1 VEYTRTPSP
10 PPGPFKLEIVRS
22 ADASRAGQ
30 QLSFE
35 APVRLGRNPD
45 CELPLADPAI
55 SRYHARIQLTDGG
68 YLLSDTGS
76 SNGTWV
82 GDQRISERLLTDG
95 DEFRVG
101 GTVLRFFSP
110 EPVEPAAAPPA
121 EAAVPPPTPVP
132 SATPAIQ
139 PPRPPVA
146 EAPAAP
152 APPAGPS
159 EQEAARPAAP
169 EPQPAPA
176 PEPPEPRQP
185 APPAAPPPTPPPSV
199 RVVEAAPPTPP
210 SSKAAAPAPSAPE
223 TEAKATPP
231 RPAPT
236 PSTADEPADFAEV
249 LARWGERITAS
260 GNKPFLLS
268 NNEVAWYVEDGK
280 VEVFTVALD
289 DNNQPTGGRTHFVTV
304 EPGQIMFGMDFAG
317 FGMGSGLLAVGK
329 MGTHLLQLR
338 VSDLR
343 VMAQDERRAGPLAQL
358 VDGWVASISRSLTQ
372 EISPGPVSDQSLTPG
387 EELALDNQQK
397 ARVLKG
403 VVWVEILGGSVLFI
417 DMEELSVEPEQ
428 APAGTG
434 SSSGVGLADLFEK
447 AKRRRTLFPLT
458 PDSWIEASNPG
469 DLATTL
475 RLMDSSTAVSDPAL
489 WTGLETF
496 HRVLCQCEFI
506 NKRFAVVDEFN
517 RLKSKA
523 EYSEAAREA
532 AYRDIAA
539 VLEEPGREAV
549 TAVGAGGDL
558 VLEACRAVGDNL
570 GIAIKNHP
578 EADKQAGFNDRVGAI
593 AKASRCRI
601 RPIVLRD
608 DWWRRDQG
616 PVVGR
621 WEDSDEP
628 VALLPTGSRSYE
640 CVDPKTGTRSSVN
653 EELADR
659 LSPLGVVFYR
669 PFPDGPLSAKD
680 LIKFGARGLKGDVW
694 MLVGMGLAL
703 GALGALT
710 PIFTGK
716 LFDSAI
722 PQADKGLLAQF
733 TGGLFMAAFVA
744 SAYKITQSIAV
755 LRIQGK
761 MDYSI
766 QAALWDRLMNLPS
779 TAFRSFS
786 AGDLADRAGGV
797 DSIRQLVAGAGIGA
811 ILGSLSSIF
820 YIFLMFK
827 YSLAL
832 GALAM
837 GLTIVYVGFT
847 TTANYMQLR
856 HERVQMAVRGKITGM
871 VLQFISGV
879 GKLRVAGAE
888 NHAFRVWASDYSHQ
902 RRLEFA
908 IGKIKNAVQIF
919 GSGFP
924 VISSMAIF
932 YVLMMVQEQALAK
945 GQPPSMTT
953 GDFIAFNSAFTAFL
967 VATQSLGNASLDMLR
982 VIPIFQRLK
991 PIITT
996 PAELDET
1003 RAYPGRLRGE
1013 IEVKH
1018 ASFRYSEE
1026 GPWVLD
1032 DLSVK
1037 IEAGEMVAFVGGSGC
1052 GKSTLMRLLLGFEIA
1067 QKGSVYFDGQDLANL
1082 DLREVRQQIGVVLQT
1097 SSLLPTD
1104 IFRNIVGSTGLGLGN
1119 AWEAAELAGLVED
1132 IKALPMGMHTYIAE
1146 GGGGFSGG
1154 QKQKIL
1160 VARALVRKPR
1170 VLIFDEATSAL
1181 DNRSQ
1186 AVVTQSMERLQATRI
1201 VIAHR
1206 LSTIINA
1213 DRICYLDSGKIIE
1226 QGTYDELMRLDGKF
1240 AILAKR
1246 QMA

>member
-1 VEYTRTPSP
+1 MANVGKPSTPS
-10 PPGPFKLEIVRS
+10 GPFKLELVSTADGARS
-22 ADASRAGQ
+22 GE
-30 QLSFE
+30 QLTLH

-45 CELPLADPAI
+45 CDITLADPAM
-55 SRYHARIQLTDGG
+55 SRHHAEIRLTEDG
-68 YLLSDTGS
+68 YLLADLGS
-76 SNGTWV
+76 SNGTWF
-82 GDQRISERLLTDG
+82 GDSKISERLLKDG
-95 DEFRVG
+95 DEFRIG
-101 GTVLRFFSP
+101 GTVVRFSAP
-110 EPVEPAAAPPA
+110 EPVQHPVAPAAKPADEPAPAKPVAPARPPAPPAQAAPPPS
-121 EAAVPPPTPVP
+121 PPEQDQAHPQAPEP
-132 SATPAIQ
+132 SA
-139 PPRPPVA
+139 V
-146 EAPAAP
+146 AAP
-152 APPAGPS
+152 APPKVPK
-159 EQEAARPAAP
+159 
-169 EPQPAPA
+169 
-176 PEPPEPRQP
+176 PPLE
-185 APPAAPPPTPPPSV
+185 APPAAPASQPPPAAKQPPTASPPAARPSAGGPPASGT
-199 RVVEAAPPTPP
+199 AAPPAPP
-210 SSKAAAPAPSAPE
+210 EAPVKA
-223 TEAKATPP
+223 PP

-236 PSTADEPADFAEV
+236 AAEAAEPSDLGQV
-249 LARWGERITAS
+249 LERWGERMTAS

-268 NNEVAWYVEDGK
+268 DNEVAWYVEDGK

-289 DNNQPTGGRTHFVTV
+289 SNNQPTGARTHFVTV

-329 MGTHLLQLR
+329 MGSHLLQLR

-358 VDGWVASISRSLTQ
+358 VDSWVASISRSLTR
-372 EISPGPVSDQSLTPG
+372 EISPGPVADKGLAPG
-387 EELALDNQQK
+387 EDITLENRQTGRPPK
-397 ARVLKG
+397 A
-403 VVWVEILGGSVLFI
+403 VVWMEILDGSVLFV
-417 DMEELSVEPEQ
+417 DMEELSSEADQ
-428 APAGTG
+428 AAGGT
-434 SSSGVGLADLFEK
+434 SSVGLADLFEK
-447 AKRRRTLFPLT
+447 AKRRRTLYPLT

-469 DLATTL
+469 DLTTRL
-475 RLMDSSTAVSDPAL
+475 RILGSATAVSDPAL
-489 WTGLETF
+489 WTGLEAF

-539 VLEEPGREAV
+539 VLEEPGRAAAP
-549 TAVGAGGDL
+549 AVGAGGDL
-558 VLEACRAVGDNL
+558 VLEACRAVGEFL
-570 GIAIKNHP
+570 GMEIKNHP
-578 EADKQAGFNDRVGAI
+578 EADKQAGFNTRIGAV
-593 AKASRCRI
+593 AKASRCRT

-628 VALLPTGSRSYE
+628 VALLPVGSRSYE
-640 CVDPKTGTRSSVN
+640 CVDPKTGTRSRVN
-653 EELADR
+653 EELAEK
-659 LSPLGVVFYR
+659 LSPMGVVLYR

-680 LIKFGARGLKGDVW
+680 LIKFGARGLKRDVL
-694 MLVGMGLAL
+694 MLIGMGLAL

-744 SAYKITQSIAV
+744 GAYKITQSIAV

-761 MDYSI
+761 MDYTI

-779 TAFRSFS
+779 TAFRAYSS
-786 AGDLADRAGGV
+786 GDLADRAGGV
-797 DSIRQLVAGAGIGA
+797 DAIRRLVAGAGIGA
-811 ILGSLSSIF
+811 ILGSLSSVF

-837 GLTIVYVGFT
+837 VLTFIYVGFT
-847 TTANYMQLR
+847 TTANYLQLR

-902 RRLEFA
+902 RRLEFT
-908 IGKIKNAVQIF
+908 IGRIQNAVQIF

-932 YVLMMVQEQALAK
+932 YVLMLIQEQALAK

-953 GDFIAFNSAFTAFL
+953 GDFIAFNAAFTAFL
-967 VATQSLGNASLDMLR
+967 AATQSLGNASLDMLR
-982 VIPIFQRLK
+982 VVPIFQRLK

-1013 IEVKH
+1013 IDVKH

-1026 GPWVLD
+1026 GPWVID

-1170 VLIFDEATSAL
+1170 ILIFDEATSAL

-1213 DRICYLDSGKIIE
+1213 DRICYLEGGKVIE
-1226 QGTYDELMRLDGKF
+1226 QGSYDELMKLDGKF